1 MSVGLPDI
9 TNNVVIDAV
18 ENVVT
23 IIAGV
28 GRLFG
33 DDEPKHL
40 PEAPP
45 YPGTVAGCRRIREC
59 RPLRLHPRRR
69 IAGEALIPGQPAQV
83 SSTTAALKPHS

>member
-1 MSVGLPDI
+1 VSVGLPDI

-45 YPGTVAGCRRIREC
+45 YPALLGCRRIREC
-59 RPLRLHPRRR
+59 RPPHRHPRRLVV
-69 IAGEALIPGQPAQV
+69 GEALIPGQPAQV
-83 SSTTAALKPHS
+83 SGTTAALKPHS

>member
-18 ENVVT
+18 ENVVK

-33 DDEPKHL
+33 DEEPKHL

-59 RPLRLHPRRR
+59 RPPRRHPRRLEV
-69 IAGEALIPGQPAQV
+69 GEALIPG
-83 SSTTAALKPHS
+83 